1 MVFMEAANAGG
12 GVTSQLILGVILR
25 RPCITPLNFRRFS
38 FPAPNRDPARSV
50 PCASS
55 TGARLAKCIHPGGP
69 GGAEYT
75 RRH

>member
-1 MVFMEAANAGG
+1 MQGEAS
-12 GVTSQLILGVILR
+12 SQLILGVTLR

-50 PCASS
+50 HQLVHGSRNAS
-55 TGARLAKCIHPGGP
+55 TVEDLA